1 MMRPRLFRLLCVL
14 IVVSGCSSNGA
25 EEIGVQIA
33 ALCEQT
39 RDLHNAIA
47 DAGNTMAAAEVK
59 AEPARR
65 AELAADALET
75 MIGIARDTTL
85 PTEPAELTTGL
96 AERRDAAVIDLEL
109 ELVSFRSEWSE
120 IQQDD
125 RSLAIARVFLLGEKL
140 MSETEPRISAS
151 TPDGVI
157 EAIRFESGCRNV
169 IQLPPR

>member
-1 MMRPRLFRLLCVL
+1 MRPRLVVLLCTL
-14 IVVSGCSSNGA
+14 TAIAGCSGNNSEA
-25 EEIGVQIA
+25 IGVQLV
-33 ALCEQT
+33 ALCDQT
-39 RDLHNAIA
+39 RELHNAIA
-47 DAGNTMAAAEVK
+47 DAGNTMAAAEVS
-59 AEPARR
+59 AAPARR
-65 AELAADALET
+65 AELAAEALET
-75 MIGIARDTTL
+75 MIAIARDATL

-120 IQQDD
+120 IQQDE
-125 RSLAIARVFLLGEKL
+125 RPMAITRIFVLGERL

-157 EAIRFESGCRNV
+157 EAIRSQSGCRNV